1 MARSAIEI
9 QLHSG
14 SDPELIEIDDAT
26 EAIGVEPDVDDM
38 DEFAYPIEVCDLNPC
53 GYCEY
58 SMADGFRR
66 CIHCGRKSEL

>member
-1 MARSAIEI
+1 MRTRGLTIRIGA
-9 QLHSG
+9 G

-26 EAIGVEPDVDDM
+26 EAIGVEPEM
-38 DEFAYPIEVCDLNPC
+38 DEFAYPVEVCDLNPT

-58 SMADGFRR
+58 TMADRFTR